1 MKQTIRLTE
10 HDLRRLVKESLNE
23 LSYNTISK
31 AADET
36 EYIGGMDGHWIKE
49 ALSTIKAALEEY
61 NTPESSKAWSAYNFL
76 NTFFGRK
83 RKQYDNFR
91 SNEED
96 WRHEAY
102 TEIDNIIKTQYP
114 EAYRGHDNYDYNKLD
129 REKIENIIGQL
140 SPKAQE
146 VADTFFWM

>member
-1 MKQTIRLTE
+1 MKQTIILTE

-49 ALSTIKAALEEY
+49 ALSTIKGALEDY

-76 NTFFGRK
+76 NTFFERK

-96 WRHEAY
+96 WRDDAY

-114 EAYRGHDNYDYNKLD
+114 EAYRRHDDYDYNKLD
-129 REKIENIIGQL
+129 REKIENIIDQL

-146 VADTFFWM
+146 VANKLFWR